1 MRAMDLKQVDRMFR
15 VLPKEERY
23 YAYFAQLVESVV
35 EGCEYLCRFL
45 REGAD
50 PVATVAQLK
59 GAERRADDLT
69 REIMIQLNKS
79 FVTPIDREDIFA
91 LATALDDI
99 LGNAYSAASFAEATR
114 FERPDEPLT
123 GLADLLLQ
131 CARELE
137 AAIVHLNDRDGI
149 GAHTTTV
156 HRLESEADE
165 RYIAAL
171 RALFAGS
178 PDPLRVVRLKDLY
191 ARIESAIDRCKD
203 AANILD
209 GILLKNR

>member
-1 MRAMDLKQVDRMFR
+1 MDLKRVDRMFR

-23 YAYFAQLVESVV
+23 YAYFDQLVATVV

-45 REGAD
+45 GESAD

-59 GAERRADDLT
+59 GAERRGDDLT
-69 REIMIQLNKS
+69 REIMVQLNKS

-99 LGNAYSAASFAEATR
+99 LDDAYGAASFAEATG
-114 FERPDEPLT
+114 FSRPDEHLS
-123 GLADLLLQ
+123 GLADLLLH
-131 CARELE
+131 CARELH
-137 AAIVHLNDRDGI
+137 AAIEHLNDRDGI
-149 GAHTTTV
+149 GEHSATV

-165 RYIAAL
+165 RYVASL
-171 RALFAGS
+171 RALYAGS
-178 PDPLRVVRLKDLY
+178 PDPVRVVRLTDLY
-191 ARIESAIDRCKD
+191 GRIEKAIDRCED

-209 GILLKNR
+209 GIVLKNR